1 MACSG
6 TSPEFGHPALKPT
19 RRTHRRYGRRII
31 ELPFT
36 HDLLQFSSRRC
47 GRAQRCNDTV
57 TESTQSTLLACSPRM
72 SPVLESCGTGDGLEG
87 IMEKI
92 AGRKRHA
99 ALNDVATNGDIEIE
113 FIAGKLGSYAGSSR

>member
-47 GRAQRCNDTV
+47 GRAQRSNDTV
-57 TESTQSTLLACSPRM
+57 TERQRRVTIRVPPWFWR
-72 SPVLESCGTGDGLEG
+72 
-87 IMEKI
+87 
-92 AGRKRHA
+92 
-99 ALNDVATNGDIEIE
+99 
-113 FIAGKLGSYAGSSR
+113 